1 MEAQLITQGTLQT
14 REGRSLPLERTEV
27 RGSVT
32 GAVADITVRQVF
44 RNDIEVPI
52 EAVYLFPL
60 PHEASVYRLQ
70 FRIADRVVQ
79 GVVKEKAEARRVY
92 EQARAEGRAA
102 TLLEEEKPAL
112 FTLSVANVAPGVTIE
127 VELGY
132 QEVLAYDDGRWRFVF
147 PMVAPERYQD
157 TPAHGSVGLPRRATR
172 TRAPDVSVELMVRGD
187 GEVEG
192 LRSPSHKIHLRHTD
206 DGVPIASLDAG
217 EALPNKDFVLTW
229 RAGDV
234 GVRPWLRFERDE
246 GRPGTFLLMLTP
258 SVPRTHTEGVGGD
271 GDAKAVRCG
280 NCGGVIRDLSAI
292 KEIPGLGPVIPCA
305 FCGAIL
311 APGTEVIT
319 RATRPRD
326 LLILVDRSASMRGAM
341 PAAARAVRALLD
353 GMGPGDGA
361 QLMAFDHDRLAFDGD
376 GERFAVISP
385 ELTQMAER
393 FMATL
398 TPRGGTELEEALTR
412 ASKAPAREGR
422 TRVVVL
428 ITDAAVGNEG
438 RLLRRVPELLGAST
452 RLFVLGLGPAVD
464 RRLVE
469 RLARAGG
476 GASDVALPGDTDPE
490 VFTRFARKVREGGAV
505 LTNVTLYWEGA
516 EMVEVY
522 PKRVPDLHGGEPLKV
537 FGRFTHT
544 GMTKLIITAA
554 TAEGKPY
561 RQEVEVGLPA
571 STTRKP
577 GITRLWARQ
586 RVEDLATR
594 AAAGATDAGDL
605 RAEGT
610 ALALAHSLVGP
621 FTSLVAEDLE
631 VSVQKRKV
639 RKTRLLV
646 SSVNVPMTGLT
657 IDRPRVTIGRG
668 SGADLQL
675 TDNNVSRMHCELTLT
690 DDAWELRDLN
700 SVNGT
705 WVNGA
710 SVRQGRIEPGSTLKV
725 GDTTLRFEFADGFFE
740 TLPTKRVDVPQM
752 PVDRDAPEAEGGG
765 GPSVGEKAA
774 KWRARTAARAE
785 SAAAMTDELLAD
797 EESEDEVM
805 ERGLDLSVPHA
816 AAPRAAAPAP
826 RAFGPIGASRGG
838 GTMFGAA
845 PMPSPPGGPPPGA
858 SMPAP
863 MSAPMPAPGAPS
875 PSFGA
880 APPSAAYAP
889 PPAAA
894 APVMIGAMAGPPA
907 ASMGPL
913 PAKRGGI
920 LSRIVDAF
928 TGSSDGAEPFAPP
941 VDAAPSPPPSSP
953 KPPPPTPP
961 AMPPMMM
968 PPPNLMA
975 PPPPTNLPPP
985 PRPVASP
992 HLQLCD
998 RCGHMSPMSVAT
1010 CLTCGVSFNA
1020 PQGARD
1026 SLSQKGFVASEPYSD
1041 EELTWFRARNR
1052 GELDLVFL
1060 VDETGSMGSYIA
1072 QVRQHLLALVEELK
1086 ASPLCRML
1094 RVGVVS
1100 YRDHPPQDR
1109 TYASKVLPLTD
1120 DIETV
1125 RRAVEKLTAS
1135 GGGDGPESV
1144 TDGLYDLVRLDWRP
1158 SAARAVVWFGDAPP
1172 HGVEPH
1178 GDAFPEGCPCGH
1190 HWFTQAESCREMG
1203 VTVYAIGCLP
1213 GIRSFKGA
1221 EAVFQQVART
1231 THGVYLPLRE
1241 ASLLVPMIVGAAS
1254 AELDRQRVDEHVS
1267 DLVTE
1272 AGASFVDTTDV
1283 ERVSWLSRA
1292 LTAKGVRLRDMQL
1305 DEGTN
1310 AAPLRFRA
1318 VVPADVEASLQ
1329 RLRYQGRVSA

>member
-112 FTLSVANVAPGVTIE
+112 FSLSVANVAPGVTIE

-157 TPAHGSVGLPRRATR
+157 APAHGPVGLPRRATR

-192 LRSPSHKIHLRHTD
+192 LRSPSHQIHLRRTD

-326 LLILVDRSASMRGAM
+326 VLILVDRSASMRGAM

-385 ELTQMAER
+385 ELTQMADR

-398 TPRGGTELEEALTR
+398 TPRGGTELDEALAR

-476 GASDVALPGDTDPE
+476 GASDVVLPGDTDPE

-586 RVEDLATR
+586 RVEDLAAR

-631 VSVQKRKV
+631 VSVQKRQV

-657 IDRPRVTIGRG
+657 VERARVTIGRG

-675 TDNNVSRMHCELTLT
+675 PDNNVSRMHCELVLN
-690 DDAWELRDLN
+690 DDAWEVRDLH

-705 WVNGA
+705 WVNGKN
-710 SVRQGRIEPGSTLKV
+710 VRQGRIEPGATLKV

-752 PVDRDAPEAEGGG
+752 PVDRGAPEAEGGG
-765 GPSVGEKAA
+765 GPSVREEAA
-774 KWRARTAARAE
+774 KRRAYTAARAE
-785 SAAAMTDELLAD
+785 SAAAMTDDLLAD
-797 EESEDEVM
+797 EESEDEVL
-805 ERGLDLSVPHA
+805 ERGVDLSVPHA
-816 AAPRAAAPAP
+816 AAPRAAAPVP

-838 GTMFGAA
+838 GPMFGAA

-858 SMPAP
+858 PMPAP

-875 PSFGA
+875 PSLGA
-880 APPSAAYAP
+880 APPSAAYGAP

-894 APVMIGAMAGPPA
+894 APVMIGAMAGPPD

-928 TGSSDGAEPFAPP
+928 TRSSDGAEPFAPSI
-941 VDAAPSPPPSSP
+941 DAAP
-953 KPPPPTPP
+953 PPPPKP
-961 AMPPMMM
+961 PPMMM

-975 PPPPTNLPPP
+975 PPPPMNLPPP
-985 PRPVASP
+985 PRPTASP
-992 HLQLCD
+992 LLKRCE
-998 RCGHMSPMSVAT
+998 RCGHMNETSVVICT
-1010 CLTCGVSFNA
+1010 SCGGFFGPPGSVEK
-1020 PQGARD
+1020 PLQ
-1026 SLSQKGFVASEPYSD
+1026 QKGFVASEPYSD
-1041 EELTWFRARNR
+1041 EELAWFRARNR

-1072 QVRQHLLALVEELK
+1072 QVREHLLALVEELK

-1213 GIRSFKGA
+1213 GIRSFTGA

-1272 AGASFVDTTDV
+1272 AGVSFVDTTDV

-1305 DEGTN
+1305 DEGSN

>member
-92 EQARAEGRAA
+92 ERARAEGRAA

-112 FTLSVANVAPGVTIE
+112 FSLSVANVAPGVTIE

-157 TPAHGSVGLPRRATR
+157 APAHGPVGLPRRATR

-187 GEVEG
+187 GEIEG
-192 LRSPSHKIHLRHTD
+192 LRSPSHTIHLRHTD

-271 GDAKAVRCG
+271 GDVKAVRCG

-326 LLILVDRSASMRGAM
+326 VLILVDRSASMRGAM

-385 ELTQMAER
+385 ELTQMADR

-398 TPRGGTELEEALTR
+398 TPRGGTELDEALAR

-516 EMVEVY
+516 EMVDVY

-554 TAEGKPY
+554 TADGKPY

-586 RVEDLATR
+586 RVEDLAAR

-610 ALALAHSLVGP
+610 AMALAHSLVGP

-631 VSVQKRKV
+631 VSVQKRQV
-639 RKTRLLV
+639 RKTRLRV

-657 IDRPRVTIGRG
+657 VERARVTIGRG

-675 TDNNVSRMHCELTLT
+675 LDTNVSRMHCELVLN
-690 DDAWELRDLN
+690 DDAWEVRDLN

-705 WVNGA
+705 WVNGKNL
-710 SVRQGRIEPGSTLKV
+710 RQGRIEPGSTLKV

-752 PVDRDAPEAEGGG
+752 PVDRG
-765 GPSVGEKAA
+765 
-774 KWRARTAARAE
+774 
-785 SAAAMTDELLAD
+785 AD
-797 EESEDEVM
+797 EEVEAE
-805 ERGLDLSVPHA
+805 EG
-816 AAPRAAAPAP
+816 
-826 RAFGPIGASRGG
+826 
-838 GTMFGAA
+838 GAA
-845 PMPSPPGGPPPGA
+845 P
-858 SMPAP
+858 
-863 MSAPMPAPGAPS
+863 
-875 PSFGA
+875 
-880 APPSAAYAP
+880 
-889 PPAAA
+889 
-894 APVMIGAMAGPPA
+894 
-907 ASMGPL
+907 
-913 PAKRGGI
+913 
-920 LSRIVDAF
+920 
-928 TGSSDGAEPFAPP
+928 
-941 VDAAPSPPPSSP
+941 
-953 KPPPPTPP
+953 
-961 AMPPMMM
+961 
-968 PPPNLMA
+968 
-975 PPPPTNLPPP
+975 
-985 PRPVASP
+985 
-992 HLQLCD
+992 
-998 RCGHMSPMSVAT
+998 SV
-1010 CLTCGVSFNA
+1010 
-1020 PQGARD
+1020 
-1026 SLSQKGFVASEPYSD
+1026 
-1041 EELTWFRARNR
+1041 
-1052 GELDLVFL
+1052 
-1060 VDETGSMGSYIA
+1060 
-1072 QVRQHLLALVEELK
+1072 
-1086 ASPLCRML
+1086 
-1094 RVGVVS
+1094 
-1100 YRDHPPQDR
+1100 
-1109 TYASKVLPLTD
+1109 
-1120 DIETV
+1120 
-1125 RRAVEKLTAS
+1125 
-1135 GGGDGPESV
+1135 
-1144 TDGLYDLVRLDWRP
+1144 
-1158 SAARAVVWFGDAPP
+1158 
-1172 HGVEPH
+1172 
-1178 GDAFPEGCPCGH
+1178 
-1190 HWFTQAESCREMG
+1190 
-1203 VTVYAIGCLP
+1203 
-1213 GIRSFKGA
+1213 
-1221 EAVFQQVART
+1221 
-1231 THGVYLPLRE
+1231 
-1241 ASLLVPMIVGAAS
+1241 VGA
-1254 AELDRQRVDEHVS
+1254 
-1267 DLVTE
+1267 VT
-1272 AGASFVDTTDV
+1272 
-1283 ERVSWLSRA
+1283 A
-1292 LTAKGVRLRDMQL
+1292 LARLR
-1305 DEGTN
+1305 
-1310 AAPLRFRA
+1310 A
-1318 VVPADVEASLQ
+1318 
-1329 RLRYQGRVSA
+1329 

>member
-1 MEAQLITQGTLQT
+1 
-14 REGRSLPLERTEV
+14 
-27 RGSVT
+27 
-32 GAVADITVRQVF
+32 
-44 RNDIEVPI
+44 
-52 EAVYLFPL
+52 
-60 PHEASVYRLQ
+60 
-70 FRIADRVVQ
+70 
-79 GVVKEKAEARRVY
+79 
-92 EQARAEGRAA
+92 
-102 TLLEEEKPAL
+102 
-112 FTLSVANVAPGVTIE
+112 
-127 VELGY
+127 
-132 QEVLAYDDGRWRFVF
+132 
-147 PMVAPERYQD
+147 MVAPERYQD
-157 TPAHGSVGLPRRATR
+157 APAHGPVGLPRRATR

-206 DGVPIASLDAG
+206 DGVPIAALDAG

-326 LLILVDRSASMRGAM
+326 VLILVDRSASMRGAM

-385 ELTQMAER
+385 ELTQMADR

-398 TPRGGTELEEALTR
+398 TPRGGTELDEALAR

-490 VFTRFARKVREGGAV
+490 VFPRFARKVREGGAV

-516 EMVEVY
+516 EMVDVY

-554 TAEGKPY
+554 TADGKPY

-586 RVEDLATR
+586 RVEDLAAR

-631 VSVQKRKV
+631 VSVQKRQV

-657 IDRPRVTIGRG
+657 VERARVTIGRG

-675 TDNNVSRMHCELTLT
+675 LDTNVSRMHCELVLN
-690 DDAWELRDLN
+690 DDAWEVRDLN

-705 WVNGA
+705 WVNGKNL
-710 SVRQGRIEPGSTLKV
+710 RQGRIEPGSTLKV

-740 TLPTKRVDVPQM
+740 TLPTKRVDVPPM
-752 PVDRDAPEAEGGG
+752 PVDRGAPEAEGGG
-765 GPSVGEKAA
+765 GLSVSEKAA
-774 KWRARTAARAE
+774 QWRARTAARAE

-797 EESEDEVM
+797 EESEGEAM
-805 ERGLDLSVPHA
+805 ERDLDLSVPHA
-816 AAPRAAAPAP
+816 AAPRAAAPVP

-838 GTMFGAA
+838 GPMFGSAPMSAAAPKPVLSPSLMRDPAA
-845 PMPSPPGGPPPGA
+845 PMTA
-858 SMPAP
+858 A
-863 MSAPMPAPGAPS
+863 APMPAPGAPLPGAPMPAPMYAPMPAPGAPP

-880 APPSAAYAP
+880 APPPAARSESAYAP
-889 PPAAA
+889 PPP
-894 APVMIGAMAGPPA
+894 APGMIGAFGPPPSA
-907 ASMGPL
+907 FVPP
-913 PAKRGGI
+913 PAKRGGGVF
-920 LSRIVDAF
+920 SRIVDAF
-928 TGSSDGAEPFAPP
+928 TGGGGEASDAPP
-941 VDAAPSPPPSSP
+941 TKPAPMTPPP
-953 KPPPPTPP
+953 
-961 AMPPMMM
+961 MM

-975 PPPPTNLPPP
+975 PPPPMMPPPNLMAPPPPMNLPPP
-985 PRPVASP
+985 PRPTASP
-992 HLQLCD
+992 LLKRCE
-998 RCGHMSPMSVAT
+998 RCGHMNETSVVICT
-1010 CLTCGVSFNA
+1010 SCGGFFGPPGSVEK
-1020 PQGARD
+1020 PLQ
-1026 SLSQKGFVASEPYSD
+1026 QKGFVASEPYSD
-1041 EELTWFRARNR
+1041 EELAWFRARNR

-1072 QVRQHLLALVEELK
+1072 QVREHLLALVEELK
-1086 ASPLCRML
+1086 SSPLCRML

-1144 TDGLYDLVRLDWRP
+1144 TDGLYDLVRLDWRS

-1213 GIRSFKGA
+1213 GIRAFKGA

-1272 AGASFVDTTDV
+1272 AGVSFVDTTDV

-1305 DEGTN
+1305 DEGAN